1 MAVEAAVVGIGLVII
16 TLIVVALH
24 RKVAP
29 ALGMQVDLPP
39 VCAEYNK
46 YHAMEVTLFISGA
59 LFHVLCE
66 IFGVNTWY
74 CANRTK

>member
-1 MAVEAAVVGIGLVII
+1 MAVEAAVVGAGLVLI
-16 TLIVVALH
+16 TLIVVAIY

-29 ALGMQVDLPP
+29 ELGMHVELPP

-59 LFHVLCE
+59 LFHVICE
-66 IFGVNTWY
+66 WTGVNDWY
-74 CANRTK
+74 CRNRC